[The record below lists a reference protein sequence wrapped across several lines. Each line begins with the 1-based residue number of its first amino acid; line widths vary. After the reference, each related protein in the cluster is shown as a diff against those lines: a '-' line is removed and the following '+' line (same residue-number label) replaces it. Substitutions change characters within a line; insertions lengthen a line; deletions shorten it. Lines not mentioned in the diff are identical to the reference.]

1 VATIIDPVRSALD
14 PAHYGGRGGSFVRLF
29 VALIFVKI
37 ALAVVLGFALL
48 ILFAT
53 GNL

>member
-1 VATIIDPVRSALD
+1 MPTIIDPVRSALD
-14 PAHYGGRGGSFVRLF
+14 PVHYPGRGGSFVRFF
-29 VALIFVKI
+29 VALIFFNL
-37 ALAVVLGFALL
+37 ALALVIGFVVF